1 MASAG
6 QLSRQRLA
14 DKLGYRL
21 VVAKVFGADQHQ
33 GADAG
38 EHVVDI
44 LAGPGEGIAES
55 RQRFPGGFS
64 RPGNCRLDPVQRVSV
79 AIWARTAPDMTSA
92 EKALAYR
99 ARPARSSLV
108 ISPT

>member
-1 MASAG
+1 MRSFPSPAG
-6 QLSRQRLA
+6 WLTERHSLVRL
-14 DKLGYRL
+14 
-21 VVAKVFGADQHQ
+21 
-33 GADAG
+33 
-38 EHVVDI
+38 
-44 LAGPGEGIAES
+44 IAES

-108 ISPT
+108 ISSTLAFLRSCAAPHSMIIKALDHKPEL